1 MAAAE
6 LSDSD
11 EDPEEQRR
19 RIEAEQSA
27 KNLGAAL
34 GLVAGAVLAATQKES
49 PAEEEMNQA
58 NQQQTM
64 SI

>member
-34 GLVAGAVLAATQKES
+34 GLVAGAVIAATQKDHS
-49 PAEEEMNQA
+49 SEEEAQKYEPA
-58 NQQQTM
+58 LEG
-64 SI
+64 I